1 MSSPKYSKLFNE
13 IKTINM
19 TKGSVVFWDNRLPHQ
34 TCNLLESVDSREVIY
49 FSYIPDV
56 QMNKIYFKKQYEN
69 IINNVPPP
77 SYNKSD
83 EKVDRNWDIK
93 KLDTEFR
100 RLKIE

>member
-1 MSSPKYSKLFNE
+1 MTSSKYSKLHNE

-34 TCNLLESVDSREVIY
+34 TCNLLESIDSREVIY

-56 QMNKIYFKKQYEN
+56 PMNKIYFKKQYEN

-77 SYNKSD
+77 SYNKSN
-83 EKVDRNWDIK
+83 EQVDRNWNII
-93 KLDTEFR
+93 KLDNEFI
-100 RLKIE
+100 RLKP